1 MAQRTK
7 VNIWRE
13 KRRRQEEWERTAD
26 LLLEDMQRFLPASM
40 EPTILSS
47 VKDYMVAKY
56 DQAEN
61 YYDRLVVRHEA
72 IKIQIRDV
80 EKQLADLTAHAQA
93 LSAVT
98 RDEGPII
105 EAAVRG
111 YDVGFTRETFRRA
124 MEQVSS
130 CTARLAVCDAKYMML
145 RTRNE
150 SLEQEVQ
157 KHRTILQRREQEL
170 ERTRHILTRVEAER
184 DRSSRTADYVIHQA
198 NDLERRLRET
208 DKLYRAVKR
217 SQQDYKSAHSATS
230 APAAFGRRPARTS
243 TEPWTKLQRETC
255 LPLVPPQATVSSILG
270 FTHNI
275 ID

>member
-40 EPTILSS
+40 EPTTLSS

-56 DQAEN
+56 GQAEN

-72 IKIQIRDV
+72 IKIQIKDV

-93 LSAVT
+93 LSAVSG
-98 RDEGPII
+98 DGGPSKG
-105 EAAVRG
+105 AAVRD
-111 YDVGFTRETFRRA
+111 YTDSFTRENFQKA
-124 MEQVSS
+124 MEHISS
-130 CTARLAVCDAKYMML
+130 VTARLAVCDSEYVML

-157 KHRTILQRREQEL
+157 KHRSILQRREQEL

-184 DRSSRTADYVIHQA
+184 DRSSRTADYITHQA
-198 NDLERRLRET
+198 NDLERRLREIQE
-208 DKLYRAVKR
+208 LYRAVKR
-217 SQQDYKSAHSATS
+217 SQQGYKSAITIPSVAYQI
-230 APAAFGRRPARTS
+230 
-243 TEPWTKLQRETC
+243 E
-255 LPLVPPQATVSSILG
+255 
-270 FTHNI
+270 
-275 ID
+275 